1 MGLKPLEFADCLL
14 DSPYFRENIHDHE
27 RELEQTNEAIKGLIK
42 ECKALLKA
50 TENLSKAQ
58 QSFAQVLDNFRFECI
73 GEVETDDEILI
84 AAALKEFASV
94 IQVVEDERLRM
105 INHANFQ
112 LIQPLEAFRK
122 EQIGGAKDEKK
133 KFDKQTEKFCLTV
146 QNYVNMSSKK
156 KETQLKEADSSVE
169 HEKKVFHQTALD
181 YVFKLQEVN
190 ETKKFQFVETLLSFM
205 YVQMTFYHSGHEAFK
220 DYMEYM
226 TDLQLRLQNTRDR
239 FSATKEQAETL
250 MNKVQQKASS
260 GELQYQGTHTRQGY
274 LYVQEK
280 RKGGLGYTWTK
291 HYCYYTKENKIL
303 TMIPYVQ
310 TQGKSSSCTD
320 TMVITSCTRKM
331 SDSTD
336 RRFCFDITALDRQ
349 GPITL
354 QCLNEEDRKLWLEAM
369 DGKEPVYM
377 DSNQFPVMDDDE
389 KTELGL
395 EFIKKA
401 IKAIETRG
409 ITDQG
414 LYRIVGVGSK
424 VQNVIFQCIEKK
436 KISSIDLESDECE
449 FEVKTITSAL
459 KQYLR
464 NMCPPVFTFDYHEDF
479 LDAVRQDTYDKRI
492 AKLKKLMQMIPENN
506 RNLIFI
512 IMTHLRKVAAHS
524 NKNLMAASNLGV
536 VFGPTLMKS
545 KEESMAAIMNLK
557 YQSVVI
563 ELLIKEYHKIF
574 DVPEEE
580 EVNEKKESED
590 KPPVPPPK
598 KKISQSS
605 EGSQNCIDGGKP
617 PVSSKGHPAPP
628 RPNRPAPAPRPKK
641 LIPSTGHDSEEDEAS
656 SKSSGSSVGS
666 LPSSENV
673 RSSTNVQM
681 REKPL
686 PPPKKSEVV
695 NDEVGK
701 RGSKSVDGLFKSP
714 RSPRTTPPPLP
725 QTPPPAEHNLVPP
738 RTPRKARSLYPC
750 VAENTSELSF
760 EAGAVISNVRESKE
774 PGWLEGTISGRT
786 GLIPANYVEYIT

>member
-73 GEVETDDEILI
+73 GEVETDDEVLI

-94 IQVVEDERLRM
+94 IQVVEDERVRM

-146 QNYVNMSSKK
+146 QNYVNLSSKK
-156 KETQLKEADSSVE
+156 KEAQLKEADTQVE
-169 HEKKVFHQTALD
+169 LEKRIFHQTALD

-220 DYMEYM
+220 DYMTYM

-250 MNKVQQKASS
+250 MNKVQQKAGS
-260 GELQYQGTHTRQGY
+260 GELHHQGAHTRQGY

-303 TMIPYVQ
+303 TMIAYVQ

-320 TMVITSCTRKM
+320 TMVINSCTRRM
-331 SDSTD
+331 TDSTD
-336 RRFCFDITALDRQ
+336 RRFCFDITAVDRQ
-349 GPITL
+349 GPIAL
-354 QCLNEEDRKLWLEAM
+354 QCLNDEDRKLWLEAM
-369 DGKEPVYM
+369 DGKEPEYM
-377 DSNQFPVMDDDE
+377 DYNQLPVIDDYE
-389 KTELGL
+389 KRELGL
-395 EFIKKA
+395 EFIRKA
-401 IKAIETRG
+401 ISAIEKRG

-424 VQNVIFQCIEKK
+424 VQNVIFQCVEKK
-436 KISSIDLESDECE
+436 KISHIDLESDDCE

-492 AKLKKLMQMIPENN
+492 AKLKKLVQAIPENN
-506 RNLIFI
+506 RKLIII
-512 IMTHLRKVAAHS
+512 IMSHLKNVAAHA

-545 KEESMAAIMNLK
+545 KEETMAAIMNLK

-563 ELLIKEYHKIF
+563 ELLIKEYDNIF
-574 DVPEEE
+574 DVPKEEQVTANDLQKVENE
-580 EVNEKKESED
+580 EK
-590 KPPVPPPK
+590 PVPPPK
-598 KKISQSS
+598 KKVSPSHDG
-605 EGSQNCIDGGKP
+605 ERNCIDGKP
-617 PVSSKGHPAPP
+617 PISGKAHAAPP
-628 RPNRPAPAPRPKK
+628 RPNKPAPAPRPKK
-641 LIPSTGHDSEEDEAS
+641 HFPSTGHTISNLANFVVS
-656 SKSSGSSVGS
+656 LAGSI
-666 LPSSENV
+666 PPSENQ
-673 RSSTNVQM
+673 RHSLYNLL
-681 REKPL
+681 RDKPP
-686 PPPKKSEVV
+686 PPPKRSDSMVAGLRNRQNDSDPPSRPVSVV
-695 NDEVGK
+695 VQMFSLNDEAGNITK
-701 RGSKSVDGLFKSP
+701 RGSKILDGLFKSP
-714 RSPRTTPPPLP
+714 RSPRTSPPPLP
-725 QTPPPAEHNLVPP
+725 QSPPPSEANLVPP
-738 RTPRKARSLYPC
+738 RTPR
-750 VAENTSELSF
+750 
-760 EAGAVISNVRESKE
+760 
-774 PGWLEGTISGRT
+774 
-786 GLIPANYVEYIT
+786 